1 MMDKTI
7 NCGQKRVEIYME
19 DPNELIEHSIAMFGK
34 AYNSI
39 YRKLNILT
47 AIMKELKKK
56 VDKITFYKKVTIR
69 SEDKFRDD
77 WMSTIN
83 TDLKYT

>member
-1 MMDKTI
+1 
-7 NCGQKRVEIYME
+7 ME

-34 AYNSI
+34 AYNSV
-39 YRKLNILT
+39 YRKLNVLT
-47 AIMKELKKK
+47 TIMKELKKK
-56 VDKITFYKKVTIR
+56 VGKITFYKKVTIR

-83 TDLKYT
+83 TGLKYT

>member
-1 MMDKTI
+1 
-7 NCGQKRVEIYME
+7 ME

-34 AYNSI
+34 AYNSV
-39 YRKLNILT
+39 YRKLNVLT
-47 AIMKELKKK
+47 TIMKELEKK
-56 VDKITFYKKVTIR
+56 VGKITFYKKVTIR

-83 TDLKYT
+83 TGLKYT

>member
-1 MMDKTI
+1 MDKTI

-34 AYNSI
+34 AYNSV
-39 YRKLNILT
+39 YRKLNVLT
-47 AIMKELKKK
+47 TIMKELKKK
-56 VDKITFYKKVTIR
+56 VGKITFYKKVTIR

-83 TDLKYT
+83 TGLKYT

>member
-1 MMDKTI
+1 
-7 NCGQKRVEIYME
+7 ME

-34 AYNSI
+34 ACNSV
-39 YRKLNILT
+39 YRKLNVLT
-47 AIMKELKKK
+47 TIMKELKKK

-77 WMSTIN
+77 
-83 TDLKYT
+83 

>member
-34 AYNSI
+34 AYNSV
-39 YRKLNILT
+39 YRKLNVLT
-47 AIMKELKKK
+47 TIMKELKKK
-56 VDKITFYKKVTIR
+56 VGKITFYKKVTIR

-77 WMSTIN
+77 
-83 TDLKYT
+83 

>member
-7 NCGQKRVEIYME
+7 NCGQERVETYME
-19 DPNELIEHSIAMFGK
+19 DPNELIEHSIARFGK
-34 AYNSI
+34 AYNLI
-39 YRKLNILT
+39 YRKLNVLT

-56 VDKITFYKKVTIR
+56 VDEMTFYKKVTIR

-83 TDLKYT
+83 TGLKYK